1 MSSFVVPD
9 LCLATMK
16 RRPLWRGARRSNP
29 RESGCGI
36 RPRRTPTELTLQL
49 PDLEQAGSE
58 SSTSQDTLLRDLW
71 NTKHL
76 GAWPNLRVAPGPL
89 DLE

>member
-1 MSSFVVPD
+1 
-9 LCLATMK
+9 MK
-16 RRPLWRGARRSNP
+16 AGA
-29 RESGCGI
+29 GI
-36 RPRRTPTELTLQL
+36 RPRKTTTERTPQL